1 LGARVQMLQN
11 TVIPERPMYYPEF
24 PPQGTAARHI
34 LCVAPLNSSMEY
46 PFFFL
51 EIVNGCF
58 VCSAGQASSQGNKI
72 LVLLLLELL
81 LNIRTKMLHSSFI
94 FC

>member
-46 PFFFL
+46 PFSLFACVKF
-51 EIVNGCF
+51 NDG
-58 VCSAGQASSQGNKI
+58 K
-72 LVLLLLELL
+72 LVSWHRNCWVQNALQ
-81 LNIRTKMLHSSFI
+81 
-94 FC
+94 C